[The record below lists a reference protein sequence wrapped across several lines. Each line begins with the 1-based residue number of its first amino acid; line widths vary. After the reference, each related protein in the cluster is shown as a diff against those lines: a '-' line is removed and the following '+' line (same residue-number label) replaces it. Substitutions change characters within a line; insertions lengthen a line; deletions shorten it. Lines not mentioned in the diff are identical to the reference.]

1 MKLTFV
7 SGPYLYQSFR
17 SGRQFNYLQLD
28 DESSNEKIP
37 TCAPPAR
44 PPQPKSVSVPVSI
57 GTDSPLIDLSD
68 LTRRKETGQSPSLSN
83 GTSHS
88 SGATLLDSSIV
99 DKYQYLPEPIGDG
112 DTIPADPFEIRTSV
126 AMLLPTRVK
135 SAQSS
140 PTMPS
145 RQPAV
150 SDESC
155 VSQPNLSAPSQ
166 TCSVYS
172 NVSPE
177 KPPETYANVPCRENE
192 LAKAASTPSATSS
205 SWSTFSS
212 AAGHSPYYATP
223 PSVTVPKTSAAV
235 SSDRYKAFE
244 WVNDAVAGFSLTKDC
259 EKIVRDNTNAHPEK
273 QALGSW
279 EKKDWAPLN
288 EAKTVGQSIFYDAN
302 SDVAQPNTYANVSRT
317 GAYAEVLNEVSVK
330 DLRSLDQVRSRQ
342 DSKCRPM
349 AEQTPSRAQCRST
362 DAAPALPPRAP
373 IGRSSATALSTSAS
387 REQLSRI
394 QPVVQ
399 AGEQV
404 SYTHYWLIPEKER
417 QMAAM
422 RCSPGHHR
430 PESEQYANL
439 DASNPCVSAAV
450 NAGNS
455 RHKQY
460 DSDNAWQATGVTPS
474 NSDMYQNIAGLTVAL
489 PSVSSASSMSSFQS
503 KIERVRELVH
513 GVTQEECHTAL
524 AANQW
529 AVDAAMKY
537 LKVEQLFRLGVTTR
551 ERCRELL
558 EAFQWNLETAGSV
571 LLDELHTG
579 SSV

>member
-1 MKLTFV
+1 M
-7 SGPYLYQSFR
+7 YQSFR
-17 SGRQFNYLQLD
+17 SGRQFNYLQLG
-28 DESSNEKIP
+28 DESSNEKLP

-57 GTDSPLIDLSD
+57 GADSPLIDLCD
-68 LTRRKETGQSPSLSN
+68 ETRRKETGQSPSLSN

-88 SGATLLDSSIV
+88 SGASLLDSSIAE
-99 DKYQYLPEPIGDG
+99 KCQYLPEPIGDV

-140 PTMPS
+140 PTLPS
-145 RQPAV
+145 RQAAV
-150 SDESC
+150 SDDSC

-177 KPPETYANVPCRENE
+177 KPPETYANVPCRETE
-192 LAKAASTPSATSS
+192 LMKAASTPSAASS
-205 SWSTFSS
+205 SWSTFSG
-212 AAGHSPYYATP
+212 AAGHSPYYAIP
-223 PSVTVPKTSAAV
+223 PSVNVPKTPAAV

-244 WVNDAVAGFSLTKDC
+244 WVNDAVAGFSLTKDSD
-259 EKIVRDNTNAHPEK
+259 KTVRDNTNAHSEK
-273 QALGSW
+273 HALGSW
-279 EKKDWAPLN
+279 EKKDWAPLH
-288 EAKTVGQSIFYDAN
+288 EAKTVGQSVFYDAN
-302 SDVAQPNTYANVSRT
+302 SDVVQPSTYANVSRT

-330 DLRSLDQVRSRQ
+330 DVRSLDQGQSRQ
-342 DSKCRPM
+342 DSKCQLK

-373 IGRSSATALSTSAS
+373 IGRSSATALSTSTS
-387 REQLSRI
+387 REHLSRI

-404 SYTHYWLIPEKER
+404 SYTHYWLLPEKER
-417 QMAAM
+417 QMAADM

-430 PESEQYANL
+430 PASEQYANL
-439 DASNPCVSAAV
+439 DASNPCVTAAV

-460 DSDNAWQATGVTPS
+460 GSDSAWQARGVTS
-474 NSDMYQNIAGLTVAL
+474 SSSDMYQNIAGLTVAL
-489 PSVSSASSMSSFQS
+489 PSVSSASSMSSLQS
-503 KIERVRELVH
+503 KIERVRDLVH

-579 SSV
+579 SPV